1 MQQQLQRKRSYSLPS
16 QNRTYIKLLFKQ
28 ALGLVREEPNLAS
41 NLQEKME
48 SKMKEIAAAH
58 SCLSDPDKWV
68 VMNTRIIFFFPFP
81 MFCKSKSLSTFRR
94 EEYDRKLDR
103 MLRREETDLD
113 VSQPNFLFAF
123 ALLLLLAP
131 AIINHISVC
140 LIITTL
146 AFVFKLN
153 FS

>member
-28 ALGLVREEPNLAS
+28 ALGLVRKEVNLAS

-68 VMNTRIIFFFPFP
+68 VMSTIILNFPFP

-113 VSQPNFLFAF
+113 VSQPNFLYAY

-131 AIINHISVC
+131 AIINHIGVC